1 MEVSHVFT
9 KEIPWFSALISH
21 PPLLMRGS
29 KHFLLIMY
37 KCNSILLYVYTHTT
51 DLRALYMKYNAFF
64 FNFKYYVYYLQNIP
78 YV

>member
-64 FNFKYYVYYLQNIP
+64 FEILSTMYTTY
-78 YV
+78 